1 MLLFYTSQFF
11 FFFMVYKTY
20 IVLSETALFLTV
32 LMLNVE
38 VSLLKHDVLVATV
51 CFIKYFLCSLPVK
64 LGNRENLVIT

>member
-11 FFFMVYKTY
+11 FFLWSID

-38 VSLLKHDVLVATV
+38 VSLLKH
-51 CFIKYFLCSLPVK
+51 
-64 LGNRENLVIT
+64 